1 MEGKED
7 DTRVSAQASM
17 VAPARVAAS
26 ASRRVFLNGDAFVR
40 TQACGWRC
48 WWGACACAVVLAKA
62 GSLTRLQRPKSILR
76 QRQVHREDADAA
88 EDAAQEVGAT
98 RPHRRALR
106 LAVGEEV
113 VAGASSRTPGA
124 DVGGDGY
131 EGCAQRGPVGE
142 GGVTGE
148 GSEVEGDTAARARDA
163 EEEAEAA
170 SAAWVVGAAVLAV
183 YTCTM
188 YRTVPGGD
196 SGELIVAGCTAGI
209 AHPPGY
215 PTYTM
220 LAILFHMVL
229 APLGSPAWRIN
240 MLSVVLSTACAVQ
253 HFRAIFLWDRTLTRR
268 RGGGGSGGGGGGAG
282 KACRHQQ
289 WNPLLWSGS
298 AWGAAVGAL
307 SMSWCPLMWQYAI
320 QAEVLVLN
328 CLLTARVC
336 VYMYVYYIILYYI
349 IL

>member
-1 MEGKED
+1 MAVLVGC
-7 DTRVSAQASM
+7 VCVCS
-17 VAPARVAAS
+17 
-26 ASRRVFLNGDAFVR
+26 
-40 TQACGWRC
+40 
-48 WWGACACAVVLAKA
+48 CACQGWFADSAA
-62 GSLTRLQRPKSILR
+62 QRPKSILR

-106 LAVGEEV
+106 LAIGEEV
-113 VAGASSRTPGA
+113 EAGASSRTPGA
-124 DVGGDGY
+124 DVGGGGC

-142 GGVTGE
+142 GGVTEE

-229 APLGSPAWRIN
+229 APFGSPAWRIN

-253 HFRAIFLWDRTLTRR
+253 HFRAIFLWDRTLARR

-328 CLLTARVC
+328 CLLTARLC
-336 VYMYVYYIILYYI
+336 VYMYVYYIILYHITYRYRYM
-349 IL
+349 

>member
-1 MEGKED
+1 MAVLVGC
-7 DTRVSAQASM
+7 VCVCS
-17 VAPARVAAS
+17 
-26 ASRRVFLNGDAFVR
+26 
-40 TQACGWRC
+40 
-48 WWGACACAVVLAKA
+48 CACQGWFADSAA
-62 GSLTRLQRPKSILR
+62 QRPKSILR

-106 LAVGEEV
+106 LAMGEEV

-124 DVGGDGY
+124 DVGGDGC

-142 GGVTGE
+142 GGVTEE

-163 EEEAEAA
+163 EEEAESA

-196 SGELIVAGCTAGI
+196 SGELIVAGCTAGV

-220 LAILFHMVL
+220 LAILFHQVL
-229 APLGSPAWRIN
+229 APWGSPAWRIN

-253 HFRAIFLWDRTLTRR
+253 HFRAVFLWDRTLARWR
-268 RGGGGSGGGGGGAG
+268 GGGGGAA
-282 KACRHQQ
+282 KARRHQQ
-289 WNPLLWSGS
+289 WNPLLWSES
-298 AWGAAVGAL
+298 AWGAAIGAL

-320 QAEVLVLN
+320 QAEVLV
-328 CLLTARVC
+328 CSTACSPPVC
-336 VYMYVYYIILYYI
+336 VCVCVCVCTHIHVHV
-349 IL
+349 